1 MTKLIHSQA
10 KDCYPLIALINQE
23 AIARLNKI
31 FDTHYTKGA
40 VMEVTV
46 STVKK
51 DKEDNTKFFDRLMRK
66 NQTL

>member
-23 AIARLNKI
+23 TIARLNKL
-31 FDTHYTKGA
+31 FDTHYYKGP

-46 STVKK
+46 KREKAK
-51 DKEDNTKFFDRLMRK
+51 DDNTKFFDRLMRK
-66 NQTL
+66 NQTI